1 MNTHEKLRG
10 KLRPVLVL
18 SLSACLVGGAAL
30 ALLSIANAQDDAGI
44 SVQAPIARESSL
56 QPIAGAWREAGD
68 PESRRLTVYADG
80 AYELVY
86 PEGKSFG
93 TVKVTAEEHPDGS
106 KSYWYS
112 FYEEGGLTLEEAGSA
127 SPWYSAYNSAN
138 KLWAAFAK
146 EEGVATQTEIC
157 SGQDGAMRFVR
168 GWENDYHV
176 TSDGVEAADYLGVW
190 GAGRCSAVISREGDG
205 YLVEIQWAS
214 SATEGSRWTYHCT
227 YDNDAAIL
235 FSNSRSNGTRTDY
248 AYTADG
254 SLTNKEIYN
263 DGSAIFIL
271 RNGTLTWQNQKE
283 DSIGDM
289 EFIR

>member
-18 SLSACLVGGAAL
+18 VLSACLVGGAAL
-30 ALLSIANAQDDAGI
+30 ALPSIADAQKAAGI
-44 SVQAPIARESSL
+44 SAQATVASESSL
-56 QPIAGAWREAGD
+56 QPIVGAWREAGD
-68 PESRRLTVYADG
+68 PEPRSLIIYADG

-93 TVKVTAEEHPDGS
+93 MVKVTAEEHPDGS

-112 FYEEGGLTLEEAGSA
+112 FYEEGGLTLEDAGSE
-127 SPWYSAYNSAN
+127 SSWYSAYTSAN
-138 KLWAAFAK
+138 TLWAAFAK
-146 EEGVATQTEIC
+146 EEGVATQTELC

-168 GWENDYHV
+168 WWENDYHA

-190 GAGRCSAVISREGDG
+190 GVGRCSAVISREGDG

-214 SATEGSRWTYHCT
+214 SAAEGSRWTYHCT
-227 YDNDAAIL
+227 YDNDAGIL

-248 AYTADG
+248 VYTEDG

-283 DSIGDM
+283 DSVEDL
-289 EFIR
+289 EFLR